1 MRLKTVAQV
10 LAIVAMGG
18 VAITGA
24 QLSSTGV
31 VATVKGGNL
40 SLSNRHVMAS
50 WSTGGTLTFVESSD
64 PMGTRR
70 MPTFVHAFELVIGGD
85 VIVPAQ
91 MTVTSTT
98 VEDLR
103 PDPGSPR
110 AADHEA
116 GKAIVVTLT
125 SPAVPGPVVW
135 RAILRGEASYWRQQL
150 VIGPVRS
157 TMALSS
163 VVLVHARAAGARV
176 EGTAQ
181 GSPLVSGD
189 TFVGFEHPMSVC
201 AVNADEISCRL
212 NRTVPLAAGQTLD
225 VSSVAGIA
233 ELGPAAPQLPRL
245 PRARARASV
254 PAVPALQ
261 QLVRPRL
268 LHAVHREGRARRHR
282 RVRRA
287 SSSGNAASR

>member
-1 MRLKTVAQV
+1 MRLRTVARV
-10 LAIVAMGG
+10 LAIVVISSG
-18 VAITGA
+18 VLTSA

-31 VATVKGGNL
+31 VATVTGGIL
-40 SLSNRHVMAS
+40 SLSNRHVAAS

-64 PMGTRR
+64 PMGSDACAA
-70 MPTFVHAFELVIGGD
+70 FVHPFELVIGGD
-85 VIVPAQ
+85 VLVPAQ

-103 PDPGSPR
+103 PDPASPR

-157 TMALSS
+157 TMAHSS

-176 EGTAQ
+176 EGTVQ
-181 GSPLVSGD
+181 GSPVVAGD
-189 TFVGFEHPMSVC
+189 AFVGFEHPMSVC
-201 AVNADEISCRL
+201 AVNVDEISCRL

-233 ELGPAAPQLPRL
+233 EPNQMRRSFLAYLERERVQPYRPFLHYNSWYDLGFFTPPPR
-245 PRARARASV
+245 RTRST
-254 PAVPALQ
+254 
-261 QLVRPRL
+261 
-268 LHAVHREGRARRHR
+268 
-282 RVRRA
+282 
-287 SSSGNAASR
+287 